1 MSSAESAAA
10 SGSPRASW
18 PDPAGTPTGAM
29 SGPATPASTRGRPL
43 TAAPPCPVPPTRY
56 GSGRPHRQRRQPQG
70 RTHGTA
76 TARDTPGGPVD
87 PGAAGPGGRR
97 TRGPHQP
104 AWHVKPLDRRKL
116 PSRGPRASQARRQAG
131 KPWHG
136 PHGHRAPQGPALP
149 PEGTR
154 HAGPRK
160 RRGTA
165 VRGTAAA
172 PGPRTP
178 AAPRRS
184 AVPAPVPGHP
194 PPLARPVRR
203 PRSRPRSRP
212 IRHAHSVA
220 PDPARPIR
228 RAHSGAPDPSRP
240 FRRVRSGVPAP
251 AAAGPGRSGR
261 GRSGGLGAWA

>member
-1 MSSAESAAA
+1 MSGTADSIRIRPAPPSAPPAAGA
-10 SGSPRASW
+10 NPRHGHSPRH
-18 PDPAGTPTGAM
+18 PGRP
-29 SGPATPASTRGRPL
+29 SGPAPGR
-43 TAAPPCPVPPTRY
+43 A
-56 GSGRPHRQRRQPQG
+56 
-70 RTHGTA
+70 
-76 TARDTPGGPVD
+76 
-87 PGAAGPGGRR
+87 
-97 TRGPHQP
+97 TRGPHRP

-220 PDPARPIR
+220 PDPARP
-228 RAHSGAPDPSRP
+228 

-251 AAAGPGRSGR
+251 ACPLRRQQGRAGVGVAVQAGWGR
-261 GRSGGLGAWA
+261 GRRPVGRGGRLRCWS